1 MLVDS
6 KAKRGWWFWWW
17 SPACLIAR
25 WLMQS
30 MMPSLWPHDRPA
42 AWGNML
48 LVMSCLICWWLGD
61 STRAA
66 LQVAA
71 KPGTWLR
78 VLKEIKAWETRG
90 NWKGCCLLIACC
102 VYASLNLTQVALS
115 SSSMFSYLF
124 SCLKWSPFRAEPSI
138 AMKLWTK
145 SQRICC
151 SIELKSLPAPQ
162 SADIETGR
170 PRCVSWYIP
179 DIPLLANT
187 YMRCPYNDLCRYS
200 MSKEWVSVVR
210 ARLAEDVTSCAE
222 GKEGVQPGVGSFWEM
237 VLIWYALIDIRR
249 F

>member
-102 VYASLNLTQVALS
+102 VYASLNLTQVSLS

-138 AMKLWTK
+138 ARKLWTK
-145 SQRICC
+145 SQRI
-151 SIELKSLPAPQ
+151 A
-162 SADIETGR
+162 
-170 PRCVSWYIP
+170 V
-179 DIPLLANT
+179 PLNSRA
-187 YMRCPYNDLCRYS
+187 CPHR
-200 MSKEWVSVVR
+200 R
-210 ARLAEDVTSCAE
+210 
-222 GKEGVQPGVGSFWEM
+222 
-237 VLIWYALIDIRR
+237 ALILRQVVQGVSHDIYLIYLCLQTLICVAHTTICADTACQKNEFPLWGQGWLKMWLVALKGKRVYSLA
-249 F
+249 